1 MFVSYEVDVCLYHHQ
16 PPPPPTSSV
25 SSPVPTSGFS
35 PERGCSTRFSQGMRF
50 LARCRFNSV
59 DLGGFRKV
67 LRRCSAASRCFFG
80 AMKHAVHMTIPLSPH
95 TEHRH
100 APRVSR
106 LQPGLS
112 HTRFLWSGF
121 SHLTPPGPRLYKLR
135 AGCARL
141 PPAAAFPLLHFAIR
155 YWLSFRSQT
164 SFSMWSTRSQ
174 VSRHLRSSS
183 FVIPLASP
191 DTTTV
196 SGRLSGPIF
205 SNSLS
210 ILSLV
215 NLAHIPR
222 KRKVF
227 VMDTCSMES
236 IFRRQNKPF
245 GLWSLLC
252 AEEI

>member
-50 LARCRFNSV
+50 LARCRFNST

-121 SHLTPPGPRLYKLR
+121 SHLAPPGSRLYKLR

-155 YWLSFRSQT
+155 YWLSFRS
-164 SFSMWSTRSQ
+164 RPP
-174 VSRHLRSSS
+174 SRCGRRARKSRGISEARPSS
-183 FVIPLASP
+183 FPLPRRTRRPCPAGFQGPSSP
-191 DTTTV
+191 TPC
-196 SGRLSGPIF
+196 LF
-205 SNSLS
+205 Y
-210 ILSLV
+210 
-215 NLAHIPR
+215 
-222 KRKVF
+222 
-227 VMDTCSMES
+227 
-236 IFRRQNKPF
+236 
-245 GLWSLLC
+245 LW
-252 AEEI
+252 